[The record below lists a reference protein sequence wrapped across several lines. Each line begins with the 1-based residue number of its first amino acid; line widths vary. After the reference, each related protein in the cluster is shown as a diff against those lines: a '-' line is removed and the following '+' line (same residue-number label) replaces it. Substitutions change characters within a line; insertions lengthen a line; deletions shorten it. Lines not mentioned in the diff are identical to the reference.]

1 MGRDCE
7 ETPGKGKVD
16 MFSRRALLGAMALAA
31 LVTPMTG
38 AWAAEPPACTK
49 GELTEEGLHR
59 QPWFVQD
66 TFFDMKEELAQAR
79 EKGKFFAVIIEQK
92 GCPYCKMMHEKYF
105 GEMPE
110 ICDLMR
116 KNFRVL
122 QVNLKGSQEVTDFD
136 GTPLPENEWAKRY
149 MEKYWTPYILFFR
162 PDADTLKVKEPK
174 ERLIEAMVGLP
185 NPFNFKAYLLYVT
198 ERAYEKQD
206 FRSYLRD
213 LWARQAKK

>member
-1 MGRDCE
+1 MISRRRLLYAIGAAVTCGGMVSAAQAA
-7 ETPGKGKVD
+7 ETPG
-16 MFSRRALLGAMALAA
+16 
-31 LVTPMTG
+31 
-38 AWAAEPPACTK
+38 CTK
-49 GELTEEGLHR
+49 GELTEDGLHR

-79 EKGKFFAVIIEQK
+79 EEGKYLAVLIEQK

-136 GTPLPENEWAKRY
+136 GTALPENEWAKRY

-162 PDADTLKVKEPK
+162 PDADTMKVKEPK